1 MRGWRRVLAFVF
13 GDRTLDTQRRE
24 LRAGASLVPIEPLV
38 FDLLDFLIRNRDR
51 VVSKDDL
58 LAGVWRGRIVSDS
71 AIAARINAARRAIGD
86 SGEQQSWIRTIARK
100 GFRFVGDVREEDDL
114 RALTEGTEQPD
125 NRVANRVS
133 RSQEITFCRTK
144 DGVNLAVACAG
155 QGMPVV
161 RPCRWFTHVEH
172 EWHNPFRADLYHFL
186 ADHFRLIRYD
196 GRCNG
201 LSDWDVADVSFK
213 ALQQDLDTV
222 VDALGLRSYALL
234 GISQGSSLSIAHAVR
249 YPERVSKMVLHGG
262 YALGWSKRAP
272 RKGLDVKTFLTL
284 MREGWGDEHS
294 AFQKMLCTGM
304 LPNASTEMIHW
315 LAELQHAA
323 SSPENTVRLRST
335 FDEIDVV
342 DLLPKVSMPTLVLH
356 CRHDNL
362 VPFEEGRRIATLIPN
377 ARFVTLESQNHV
389 PLPDEPAWQNFI
401 LEIEAF
407 LSN

>member
-1 MRGWRRVLAFVF
+1 MTFLF
-13 GDRTLDTQRRE
+13 GDMVLDSERRE
-24 LRAGASLVPIEPLV
+24 LRSGSALIPIEPQV
-38 FDLLDFLIRNRDR
+38 FDILNFLIRNRDR

-58 LAGVWRGRIVSDS
+58 LTAIWGGRLVSDS
-71 AIAARINAARRAIGD
+71 AIAARINAARRALGD
-86 SGEQQSWIRTIARK
+86 SGEQQHWIRTIARK
-100 GFRFVGDVREEDDL
+100 GFRFVGDVSEDV
-114 RALTEGTEQPD
+114 G
-125 NRVANRVS
+125 S
-133 RSQEITFCRTK
+133 RSLTSGAKAPDQQAPNGISRDQEITFCRTK
-144 DGVNLAVACAG
+144 DGVDLAIASAG
-155 QGMPVV
+155 RGMPLV

-186 ADHFRLIRYD
+186 ADRFRLIRYD

-201 LSDWDVADVSFK
+201 LSDWDVADVSFE
-213 ALQQDLDTV
+213 ALQHDLDTV

-262 YALGWSKRAP
+262 YALGWSKRTP
-272 RKGLDVKTFLTL
+272 RRGLDVKTFLTL

-304 LPNASTEMIHW
+304 LPNASAEMIRW
-315 LAELQHAA
+315 LAELQRAA
-323 SSPENTVRLRST
+323 SSPENTVRLRGT
-335 FDEIDVV
+335 FDEIDVIA
-342 DLLPKVSMPTLVLH
+342 LLPEVSVPTLVMH

-377 ARFVTLESQNHV
+377 AKFVSLESENHG
-389 PLPDEPAWQNFI
+389 PLPGEPAWQKFI
-401 LEIEAF
+401 AEMEAF

>member
-1 MRGWRRVLAFVF
+1 MTFLF
-13 GDRTLDTQRRE
+13 GDMVLDSERRE
-24 LRAGASLVPIEPLV
+24 LRSGSALIPIEPQV
-38 FDLLDFLIRNRDR
+38 FDILDFLIRNRDR

-58 LAGVWRGRIVSDS
+58 LTAIWGGRLVSDS
-71 AIAARINAARRAIGD
+71 AIAARINAARRAVGD
-86 SGEQQSWIRTIARK
+86 SGEQQHWIRTIARK
-100 GFRFVGDVREEDDL
+100 GFRFVGDVSEDVGS
-114 RALTEGTEQPD
+114 RALTSRAKAPD
-125 NRVANRVS
+125 QQVPNGISGA
-133 RSQEITFCRTK
+133 QEITFCRTK
-144 DGVNLAVACAG
+144 DGVDLAVASAG
-155 QGMPVV
+155 QGMPLV

-186 ADHFRLIRYD
+186 ADRFRLIRYD

-201 LSDWDVADVSFK
+201 LSDWDVADVSFE
-213 ALQQDLDTV
+213 ALQHDLDTV

-272 RKGLDVKTFLTL
+272 RRGLDVKTFLTL

-304 LPNASTEMIHW
+304 LPNASAEMIRW
-315 LAELQHAA
+315 LAELQRAA
-323 SSPENTVRLRST
+323 SSPENTVRLRGT
-335 FDEIDVV
+335 FDEIDVIA
-342 DLLPKVSMPTLVLH
+342 LLPEVSVPTLVMH

-377 ARFVTLESQNHV
+377 AKFVSLESENHV
-389 PLPDEPAWQNFI
+389 PLPGEPAWQKFTA
-401 LEIEAF
+401 EMEAF
-407 LSN
+407 LSD

>member
-1 MRGWRRVLAFVF
+1 MTFLF
-13 GDRTLDTQRRE
+13 GDMVLDSERRE
-24 LRAGASLVPIEPLV
+24 LRSGSALIPIEPQV
-38 FDLLDFLIRNRDR
+38 FDILNFLIRNRDR

-58 LAGVWRGRIVSDS
+58 LTAIWGGRLVSDS
-71 AIAARINAARRAIGD
+71 AIAARINAARRALGD
-86 SGEQQSWIRTIARK
+86 SGEQQHWIRTIARK
-100 GFRFVGDVREEDDL
+100 GFRFVGDVSEDV
-114 RALTEGTEQPD
+114 G
-125 NRVANRVS
+125 S
-133 RSQEITFCRTK
+133 RSLTSGAKAPDQQAPNGISRDQEITFCRTK
-144 DGVNLAVACAG
+144 DGVDLAIASAG
-155 QGMPVV
+155 RGMPLV

-186 ADHFRLIRYD
+186 ADRFRLIRYD

-201 LSDWDVADVSFK
+201 LSDWDVADVSFE
-213 ALQQDLDTV
+213 ALQHDLDTV

-262 YALGWSKRAP
+262 YALGWSKRTP
-272 RKGLDVKTFLTL
+272 RRGLDVKTFLTL

-304 LPNASTEMIHW
+304 LPNASAEMIRW
-315 LAELQHAA
+315 LAELQRAA
-323 SSPENTVRLRST
+323 SSPENTVRLRGT
-335 FDEIDVV
+335 FDEIDVIA
-342 DLLPKVSMPTLVLH
+342 LLPEVSVPTLVMH

-377 ARFVTLESQNHV
+377 AKFVSLESENHV
-389 PLPDEPAWQNFI
+389 PLPGEPAWQKFI
-401 LEIEAF
+401 AEMEAF

>member
-1 MRGWRRVLAFVF
+1 MTFLF
-13 GDRTLDTQRRE
+13 GDMVLDSERRE
-24 LRAGASLVPIEPLV
+24 LRSGSALIPIEPQV
-38 FDLLDFLIRNRDR
+38 FDILNFLIRNRDR

-58 LAGVWRGRIVSDS
+58 LTAIWGGRLVSDS
-71 AIAARINAARRAIGD
+71 AIAARINAARRALGD
-86 SGEQQSWIRTIARK
+86 SGEQQHWIRTIARK
-100 GFRFVGDVREEDDL
+100 GFRFVGDVSEDV
-114 RALTEGTEQPD
+114 G
-125 NRVANRVS
+125 S
-133 RSQEITFCRTK
+133 RSLTSGAKAPDQQAPNGISRDQEITFCRTK
-144 DGVNLAVACAG
+144 DGVNLAIASAG
-155 QGMPVV
+155 RGMPLV

-186 ADHFRLIRYD
+186 ADRFRLIRYD

-201 LSDWDVADVSFK
+201 LSDWDVADVSFE
-213 ALQQDLDTV
+213 ALQHDLDTV

-272 RKGLDVKTFLTL
+272 RRGLDVKTFLTL

-304 LPNASTEMIHW
+304 LPNASAEMIRW
-315 LAELQHAA
+315 LAELQRAA
-323 SSPENTVRLRST
+323 SSPENTVRLRGT
-335 FDEIDVV
+335 FDEIDVIA
-342 DLLPKVSMPTLVLH
+342 LLPEVSVPTLVMH

-377 ARFVTLESQNHV
+377 AKFVSLESENHV
-389 PLPDEPAWQNFI
+389 PLPGEPAWQKFI
-401 LEIEAF
+401 AEMEAF

>member
-1 MRGWRRVLAFVF
+1 LTFLF
-13 GDRTLDTQRRE
+13 GDMVLDSERRE
-24 LRAGASLVPIEPLV
+24 LRSGSALIPIEPQV
-38 FDLLDFLIRNRDR
+38 FDILDFLIRNRDR

-58 LAGVWRGRIVSDS
+58 LTAIWGGRLVSDS
-71 AIAARINAARRAIGD
+71 AIAARINAARRALGD
-86 SGEQQSWIRTIARK
+86 SGEQQHWIRTIARK
-100 GFRFVGDVREEDDL
+100 GFRFVGDVSEDV
-114 RALTEGTEQPD
+114 G
-125 NRVANRVS
+125 S
-133 RSQEITFCRTK
+133 RSLTSGAKAPDQQAPNGISRDQEITFCRTK
-144 DGVNLAVACAG
+144 DGVNLAIASAG
-155 QGMPVV
+155 RGMPLV

-186 ADHFRLIRYD
+186 ADRFRLIRYD

-201 LSDWDVADVSFK
+201 LSDWDVADVSFE
-213 ALQQDLDTV
+213 ALQHDLDTV

-272 RKGLDVKTFLTL
+272 RRGLDVKTFLTL

-304 LPNASTEMIHW
+304 LPNASAEMIRW
-315 LAELQHAA
+315 LAELQRAA
-323 SSPENTVRLRST
+323 SSPENTVRLRGT
-335 FDEIDVV
+335 FDEIDVIA
-342 DLLPKVSMPTLVLH
+342 LLPEVSVPTLVMH

-377 ARFVTLESQNHV
+377 AKFVSLESENHV
-389 PLPDEPAWQNFI
+389 PLPGEPAWQKFI
-401 LEIEAF
+401 AEMEAF

>member
-1 MRGWRRVLAFVF
+1 MTFLF
-13 GDRTLDTQRRE
+13 GDMVLDSERRE
-24 LRAGASLVPIEPLV
+24 LRSGSALIPIEPQV
-38 FDLLDFLIRNRDR
+38 FDILDFLIRNRDR

-58 LAGVWRGRIVSDS
+58 LTAIWGGRLVSDS
-71 AIAARINAARRAIGD
+71 AIAARINAARRAVGD
-86 SGEQQSWIRTIARK
+86 SGEQQHWIRTIARK
-100 GFRFVGDVREEDDL
+100 GFRFVGDVSEDV
-114 RALTEGTEQPD
+114 G
-125 NRVANRVS
+125 S
-133 RSQEITFCRTK
+133 RSLTSGAKAPDQQAPNGISRDQEITFCRTK
-144 DGVNLAVACAG
+144 DGVDLAVASAG
-155 QGMPVV
+155 QGMPLV

-186 ADHFRLIRYD
+186 ADRFRLIRYD

-201 LSDWDVADVSFK
+201 LSDWDVADVSFE
-213 ALQQDLDTV
+213 ALQHDLDTV

-272 RKGLDVKTFLTL
+272 RRGLDVKTFLTL

-304 LPNASTEMIHW
+304 LPNASAEMIRW
-315 LAELQHAA
+315 LAELQRAA
-323 SSPENTVRLRST
+323 SSPENTVRLRGT
-335 FDEIDVV
+335 FDEIDVIA
-342 DLLPKVSMPTLVLH
+342 LLPEVSVPTLVMH

-377 ARFVTLESQNHV
+377 AKFVSLDSENHV
-389 PLPDEPAWQNFI
+389 PLPGEPAWQKFI
-401 LEIEAF
+401 AEMEAF
-407 LSN
+407 LSD

>member
-1 MRGWRRVLAFVF
+1 MTFLF
-13 GDRTLDTQRRE
+13 GDMVLDSERRE
-24 LRAGASLVPIEPLV
+24 LRSGSALIPIEPQV
-38 FDLLDFLIRNRDR
+38 FDILDFLIRNRDR

-58 LAGVWRGRIVSDS
+58 LTAIWGGRLVSDS
-71 AIAARINAARRAIGD
+71 AIAARINAARRAVGD
-86 SGEQQSWIRTIARK
+86 SGEQQHWIRTIARK
-100 GFRFVGDVREEDDL
+100 GFRFVGDVSEDV
-114 RALTEGTEQPD
+114 G
-125 NRVANRVS
+125 S
-133 RSQEITFCRTK
+133 RSLTSGAKAPDQQAPNGISRDQEITFCRTK
-144 DGVNLAVACAG
+144 DGVDLAIASAG
-155 QGMPVV
+155 RGMPLV

-186 ADHFRLIRYD
+186 ADRFRLIRYD

-201 LSDWDVADVSFK
+201 LSDWDVADVSFE
-213 ALQQDLDTV
+213 ALQHDLDTV

-272 RKGLDVKTFLTL
+272 RRGLDVKTFLTL

-304 LPNASTEMIHW
+304 LPNASAEMIRW
-315 LAELQHAA
+315 LAELQRAA
-323 SSPENTVRLRST
+323 SSPENTVRLRGT
-335 FDEIDVV
+335 FDEIDVIA
-342 DLLPKVSMPTLVLH
+342 LLPEVSVPTLVMH

-377 ARFVTLESQNHV
+377 AKFVSLESENHV
-389 PLPDEPAWQNFI
+389 PLPGEPAWQKFI
-401 LEIEAF
+401 AEMEAF

>member
-1 MRGWRRVLAFVF
+1 LRFLF
-13 GDRTLDTQRRE
+13 GDMVLDAGRRE
-24 LRAGASLVPIEPLV
+24 LRTGSALIPIEPQV
-38 FDLLDFLIRNRDR
+38 FDILDFLIRNRDR

-58 LAGVWRGRIVSDS
+58 LAGVWCGRIVSDS
-71 AIAARINAARRAIGD
+71 AIAARINAARRAVGD
-86 SGEQQSWIRTIARK
+86 DGEKQRWIRTIARK
-100 GFRFVGDVREEDDL
+100 GFRFVGDVREEEVL
-114 RALTEGTEQPD
+114 RTLTAQVEDTEHQPQ
-125 NRVANRVS
+125 NRVS
-133 RSQEITFCRTK
+133 RDQEITFCRTK

-155 QGMPVV
+155 QGMPLV

-186 ADHFRLIRYD
+186 ADRFRLVRYD

-213 ALQQDLDTV
+213 ALQHDLDTV

-234 GISQGSSLSIAHAVR
+234 GISQGGSLSIAHAVR
-249 YPERVSKMVLHGG
+249 YPERVSKIVLHGG
-262 YALGWSKRAP
+262 YALGWRKRAP

-284 MREGWGDEHS
+284 MREGWGNEHS

-315 LAELQHAA
+315 LAELQRAA
-323 SSPENTVRLRST
+323 SSPENTVRLRGT
-335 FDEIDVV
+335 FDEIDVI
-342 DLLPKVSMPTLVLH
+342 DLLPKVSAPTLVMH

-377 ARFVTLESQNHV
+377 AKFVTLDSENHV
-389 PLPDEPAWQNFI
+389 PLPGEPAWQKFI
-401 LEIEAF
+401 TEIEGF
-407 LSN
+407 LSD

>member
-1 MRGWRRVLAFVF
+1 MRSGSALI
-13 GDRTLDTQRRE
+13 
-24 LRAGASLVPIEPLV
+24 PIEPQV
-38 FDLLDFLIRNRDR
+38 FDILNFLIRNRDR

-58 LAGVWRGRIVSDS
+58 LTAIWGGRLVSDS
-71 AIAARINAARRAIGD
+71 AIAARINAARRALGD
-86 SGEQQSWIRTIARK
+86 SGEQQHWIRTIARK
-100 GFRFVGDVREEDDL
+100 GFRFVGDVSEDV
-114 RALTEGTEQPD
+114 G
-125 NRVANRVS
+125 S
-133 RSQEITFCRTK
+133 RSLISGAKAPDQQAPNGISGAQEITFCRTK
-144 DGVNLAVACAG
+144 DGVDLAVASAG
-155 QGMPVV
+155 RGMPLV

-186 ADHFRLIRYD
+186 ADRFRLIRYD

-201 LSDWDVADVSFK
+201 LSDWDVADVSFE
-213 ALQQDLDTV
+213 ALQHDLDTV

-272 RKGLDVKTFLTL
+272 RRGLDVKTFLTL

-304 LPNASTEMIHW
+304 LPNASAEMIRW
-315 LAELQHAA
+315 LAELQRAA
-323 SSPENTVRLRST
+323 SSPENTVRLRGT
-335 FDEIDVV
+335 FDEIDVIA
-342 DLLPKVSMPTLVLH
+342 LLPEVSVPTLVMH

-377 ARFVTLESQNHV
+377 AKFVSLESENHV
-389 PLPDEPAWQNFI
+389 PLPGEPAWQKFI
-401 LEIEAF
+401 AEMEAF
-407 LSN
+407 LSD

>member
-1 MRGWRRVLAFVF
+1 LTFLF
-13 GDRTLDTQRRE
+13 GDMVLDSERRE
-24 LRAGASLVPIEPLV
+24 LRSGSALIPIEPQV
-38 FDLLDFLIRNRDR
+38 FDILNFLIRNRDR

-58 LAGVWRGRIVSDS
+58 LTAIWGGRLVSDS
-71 AIAARINAARRAIGD
+71 AIAARINAARRALGD
-86 SGEQQSWIRTIARK
+86 SGEQQHWIRTIARK
-100 GFRFVGDVREEDDL
+100 GFRFVGDVSEDV
-114 RALTEGTEQPD
+114 G
-125 NRVANRVS
+125 S
-133 RSQEITFCRTK
+133 RSLTSGAKAPDQQAPNGISRDQEITFCRTK
-144 DGVNLAVACAG
+144 DGVDLAIASAG
-155 QGMPVV
+155 RGMPLV

-186 ADHFRLIRYD
+186 ADRFRLIRYD

-201 LSDWDVADVSFK
+201 LSDWDVADVSFE
-213 ALQQDLDTV
+213 ALQHDLDTV

-272 RKGLDVKTFLTL
+272 RRGLDVKTFLTL

-304 LPNASTEMIHW
+304 LPNASAEMIRW
-315 LAELQHAA
+315 LAELQRAA
-323 SSPENTVRLRST
+323 SSPENTVRLRGT
-335 FDEIDVV
+335 FDEIDVIA
-342 DLLPKVSMPTLVLH
+342 LLPEVSVPTLVMH

-377 ARFVTLESQNHV
+377 AKFVSLESENHV
-389 PLPDEPAWQNFI
+389 PLPGEPAWQKFI
-401 LEIEAF
+401 AEMEAF